1 MALPH
6 LTQDEKLDALRKA
19 QEMRSRRA
27 EVRAKLKKGSMTLQ
41 EVLDSV
47 DDEVIARMRVTYLL
61 QSLPQVGKVTSEKIM
76 REIGINENRP
86 YKVWVKGRGRSCWS
100 ARIICRSCEHGDTV
114 DQHRIRKYSG
124 S

>member
-6 LTQDEKLDALRKA
+6 LTQDEKLDALKKA
-19 QEMRSRRA
+19 QEMRSKRA
-27 EVRAKLKKGSMTLQ
+27 EVRAKLKKGTMTLE

-76 REIGINENRP
+76 REIGINENRRVQGLG
-86 YKVWVKGRGRSCWS
+86 KRQRERLLERLG
-100 ARIICRSCEHGDTV
+100 
-114 DQHRIRKYSG
+114 
-124 S
+124 